1 MWWVWLPWKKM
12 YDQAFALQC
21 QWRSIE
27 DLQRLVTAGKHGR
40 KGGKLKPFENLRL
53 TELQNELQARKVHAQ
68 GTLKKDIQEQLLDI
82 LKGAHRVPTLLI
94 FDPMQPLSVA
104 NIHEYTILD
113 CEPLHTIK
121 GHLLNIMGEL
131 PHVLSGE
138 SKESFNALVKASLGK
153 DKLTGADLRATA
165 IKAFLLLR
173 RHRESPNNTQLLET
187 VVRIS
192 SIFYREDAERSPKM
206 VLQLYNCTW
215 LHHELC
221 RIVFPE
227 PKSISR
233 KKLFGSYL
241 HDLGC
246 HASEQYQ
253 IMCLRSV
260 NAECE
265 ERLFGQAKAIALR
278 TPSRKPENVITN
290 IFLRLQAKNIRQQS
304 TVKASITKQESIVSK
319 AAKGMPKFS
328 GTVITKEFLHRR
340 MASWQGH
347 MERISLYLLPGKGV
361 WWDEST
367 DGYHFF
373 DSDDNP
379 DYHPQGPKLFHF
391 RHATL
396 QKLATFKKKAWETI
410 LEKEIPLPTPFVR
423 LYNSEGNSIGV
434 RTFPPLKDNTS
445 PLSPATTGD
454 SNSLQAS
461 ASPRA
466 SLHCSSSP
474 TCHIS
479 LQSELKCFKEGY
491 TSILLQQSSCT
502 PLTLQLT

>member
-1 MWWVWLPWKKM
+1 
-12 YDQAFALQC
+12 
-21 QWRSIE
+21 
-27 DLQRLVTAGKHGR
+27 
-40 KGGKLKPFENLRL
+40 
-53 TELQNELQARKVHAQ
+53 
-68 GTLKKDIQEQLLDI
+68 
-82 LKGAHRVPTLLI
+82 
-94 FDPMQPLSVA
+94 
-104 NIHEYTILD
+104 
-113 CEPLHTIK
+113 
-121 GHLLNIMGEL
+121 MGEF
-131 PHVLSGE
+131 PHVLSG
-138 SKESFNALVKASLGK
+138 ESFNALVKASLGK

-165 IKAFLLLR
+165 IKAFLLQR
-173 RHRESPNNTQLLET
+173 RHRESPNITQLLET
-187 VVRIS
+187 VVKIS
-192 SIFYREDAERSPKM
+192 SIFYREDTERSPKM
-206 VLQLYNCTW
+206 VLQLYNCTL

-221 RIVFPE
+221 RIVLPE

-233 KKLFGSYL
+233 EKLFGSYL

-278 TPSRKPENVITN
+278 TSSRKPENVITN
-290 IFLRLQAKNIRQQS
+290 IFLRLQAKKICQQS

-367 DGYHFF
+367 DGYNFF

-379 DYHPQGPKLFHF
+379 DYHPPGPKLFHF

-396 QKLATFKKKAWETI
+396 QKLATF
-410 LEKEIPLPTPFVR
+410 
-423 LYNSEGNSIGV
+423 
-434 RTFPPLKDNTS
+434 
-445 PLSPATTGD
+445 
-454 SNSLQAS
+454 NSLGPIADIS
-461 ASPRA
+461 A
-466 SLHCSSSP
+466 
-474 TCHIS
+474 
-479 LQSELKCFKEGY
+479 Q
-491 TSILLQQSSCT
+491 
-502 PLTLQLT
+502 